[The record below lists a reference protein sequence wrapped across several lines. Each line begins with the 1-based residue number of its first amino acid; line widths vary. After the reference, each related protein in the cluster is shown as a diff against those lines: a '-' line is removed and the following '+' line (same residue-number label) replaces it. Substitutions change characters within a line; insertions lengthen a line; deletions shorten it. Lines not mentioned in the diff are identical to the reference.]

1 MKKTVLILSLL
12 ILAIIPSLRAQE
24 TLMDE
29 INYNQ
34 LQKYIE
40 MAKEYYPQRQ
50 ILAEQEKIAKND
62 LSAANVSFLDPFSAS
77 YFYRPDDQDAINP
90 ANPYLYNGFQFSAVL
105 NLGDFLQKPFQS
117 KSAKSNL
124 KIAQL
129 ERQAYDAEL
138 EKEVKSRYYNYILQ
152 LKALKL
158 QTSAVQDVNSTFMT
172 LSNRFE
178 KGEVTIEEY
187 NDARVTLVET
197 NTQKIQTELSYLEAK
212 DSLEEIIGSKVSNS
226 LSNPK

>member
-50 ILAEQEKIAKND
+50 ILAEQEKIAKNE
-62 LSAANVSFLDPFSAS
+62 LNAANISFLDPFSAS
-77 YFYRPDDQDAINP
+77 YFYRPDEQDAINP
-90 ANPYLYNGFQFSAVL
+90 ANPYLYNGFQLSATI

-129 ERQAYDAEL
+129 ERQIYDTEL
-138 EKEVKSRYYNYILQ
+138 EKEVKNRYYDYILQ
-152 LKALKL
+152 VKALKV
-158 QTSAVQDVNSTFMT
+158 QTTAAQDATGTFQT
-172 LSNRFE
+172 LTNKFE
-178 KGEVTIEEY
+178 KGEVTLEEY
-187 NDARVTLVET
+187 NEARAAIATA
-197 NTQKIQTELSYLEAK
+197 NTAKIQTEMSYLQAK
-212 DSLEEIIGSKVSNS
+212 DNLEEIIGAKLDDV
-226 LSNPK
+226 K

>member
-12 ILAIIPSLRAQE
+12 VLAIIPSLRAQE

-50 ILAEQEKIAKND
+50 ILAEQEKIAKNE
-62 LSAANVSFLDPFSAS
+62 LTMSNISFLDPFSAS
-77 YFYRPDDQDAINP
+77 YFYRPDEQETINP
-90 ANPYLYNGFQFSAVL
+90 ENPYLYNGFQLSATI
-105 NLGDFLQKPFQS
+105 NLGNYLQKPFQS

-129 ERQAYDAEL
+129 ERQIYDTEL
-138 EKEVKSRYYNYILQ
+138 EKEVKTRYYDYILQ
-152 LKALKL
+152 VKALKV
-158 QTSAVQDVNSTFMT
+158 QTTAAQDATGTFQT
-172 LSNRFE
+172 LTSQFE
-178 KGEVTIEEY
+178 KGEVTLEEY
-187 NDARVTLVET
+187 NDARAALAAA
-197 NTQKIQTELSYLEAK
+197 NTAKIQTEMSYLQAK
-212 DSLEEIIGSKVSNS
+212 DNLEEIIGVKLAEV
-226 LSNPK
+226 K

>member
-1 MKKTVLILSLL
+1 MKKTLL
-12 ILAIIPSLRAQE
+12 ILMLLTVALVPSLKAQD

-34 LQKYIE
+34 LQKFIE

-50 ILAEQEKIAKND
+50 ILAEQEKIAKNE
-62 LSAANVSFLDPFSAS
+62 LNAANVSFLDPFSAS

-90 ANPYLYNGFQFSAVL
+90 QNPYLYNGFQLSATI

-129 ERQAYDAEL
+129 ERQIYDTEL
-138 EKEVKSRYYNYILQ
+138 EKEVKNRYYDYIFQ
-152 LKALKL
+152 VKALKV
-158 QTSAVQDVNSTFMT
+158 QTIAAQDATGTFQT
-172 LSNRFE
+172 LTNRFE
-178 KGEVTIEEY
+178 KGEVTLEEY
-187 NDARVTLVET
+187 NEARAAIAVANTSKIET
-197 NTQKIQTELSYLEAK
+197 EKSYLQAK
-212 DSLEEIIGSKVSNS
+212 DNLEEIIGVK
-226 LSNPK
+226 LSDVK

>member
-62 LSAANVSFLDPFSAS
+62 LSAANISFLDPFSAS
-77 YFYRPDDQDAINP
+77 YFYRPDEQDAINP
-90 ANPYLYNGFQFSAVL
+90 QNPYLYNGFQLSATI

-129 ERQAYDAEL
+129 ERQIYDTEL
-138 EKEVKSRYYNYILQ
+138 EKEVKNRYYDYIFQ
-152 LKALKL
+152 VKALKV
-158 QTSAVQDVNSTFMT
+158 QTIAAQDATGTFQT
-172 LSNRFE
+172 LTNRFE
-178 KGEVTIEEY
+178 KGEVTLEEY
-187 NDARVTLVET
+187 NEARAAIAVANTSKIET
-197 NTQKIQTELSYLEAK
+197 EKSYLQAK
-212 DSLEEIIGSKVSNS
+212 DNLEEIIGVK
-226 LSNPK
+226 LSDVK

>member
-77 YFYRPDDQDAINP
+77 YFYRPDEKDAINP
-90 ANPYLYNGFQFSAVL
+90 QNPYLYNGFQLSATI

-129 ERQAYDAEL
+129 ERQIYDTEL
-138 EKEVKSRYYNYILQ
+138 EKEVKNRYYDYIFQ
-152 LKALKL
+152 VKALKV
-158 QTSAVQDVNSTFMT
+158 QTIAAQDATGTFQT
-172 LSNRFE
+172 LTNRFE
-178 KGEVTIEEY
+178 KGEVTLEEY
-187 NDARVTLVET
+187 NEARAAIAVANTSKIET
-197 NTQKIQTELSYLEAK
+197 EKSYLQAK
-212 DSLEEIIGSKVSNS
+212 DNLEEIIGVK
-226 LSNPK
+226 LSDVK

>member
-50 ILAEQEKIAKND
+50 ILAEQEKIAKNEV
-62 LSAANVSFLDPFSAS
+62 SAANVSFLDPFSAS
-77 YFYRPDDQDAINP
+77 YFYRPDEQDAINP
-90 ANPYLYNGFQFSAVL
+90 QNPYLYNGFQLSATI

-129 ERQAYDAEL
+129 EREIYDTEL
-138 EKEVKSRYYNYILQ
+138 EKEVKNRYYDYIFQ
-152 LKALKL
+152 VKALKV
-158 QTSAVQDVNSTFMT
+158 QTIAAQDATGTFQT
-172 LSNRFE
+172 LTNRFE
-178 KGEVTIEEY
+178 KGEVTLEEY
-187 NDARVTLVET
+187 NEARAAIAVANTSKIET
-197 NTQKIQTELSYLEAK
+197 EKSYLQAK
-212 DSLEEIIGSKVSNS
+212 DNLEEIIGVK
-226 LSNPK
+226 LSDVK

>member
-1 MKKTVLILSLL
+1 MKKTLL
-12 ILAIIPSLRAQE
+12 ILMLLTVALVPSLRAQE

-34 LQKYIE
+34 LQKFIE

-62 LSAANVSFLDPFSAS
+62 LSAANISFLDPFSAS
-77 YFYRPDDQDAINP
+77 YFYRPDEQDAINP
-90 ANPYLYNGFQFSAVL
+90 QNPYLYNGFQLSATI

-129 ERQAYDAEL
+129 ERQIYDTEL
-138 EKEVKSRYYNYILQ
+138 EKEVKNRYYDYIFQ
-152 LKALKL
+152 VKALKV
-158 QTSAVQDVNSTFMT
+158 QTIAAQDATGTFQT
-172 LSNRFE
+172 LTNRFE
-178 KGEVTIEEY
+178 KGEVTLEEY
-187 NDARVTLVET
+187 NEARAAIAVANTSKIET
-197 NTQKIQTELSYLEAK
+197 EKSYLQAK
-212 DSLEEIIGSKVSNS
+212 DNLEEIIGVK
-226 LSNPK
+226 LSDVK

>member
-1 MKKTVLILSLL
+1 MKKTILILSLL
-12 ILAIIPSLRAQE
+12 ILAMIPSLRAQE

-62 LSAANVSFLDPFSAS
+62 LSAANISFLDPFSAS
-77 YFYRPDDQDAINP
+77 YFYRPDEQDAINP
-90 ANPYLYNGFQFSAVL
+90 QNPYLYNGFQLSATI

-129 ERQAYDAEL
+129 ERQIYDTEL
-138 EKEVKSRYYNYILQ
+138 EKEVKNRYYDYIFQ
-152 LKALKL
+152 VKALKV
-158 QTSAVQDVNSTFMT
+158 QTIAAQDATGTFQT
-172 LSNRFE
+172 LTNRFE
-178 KGEVTIEEY
+178 KGEVTLEEY
-187 NDARVTLVET
+187 NEARAAIAVANTSKIET
-197 NTQKIQTELSYLEAK
+197 EKSYLQAK
-212 DSLEEIIGSKVSNS
+212 DNLEEIIGVK
-226 LSNPK
+226 LSDVK

>member
-1 MKKTVLILSLL
+1 MKKTILILSLL

-62 LSAANVSFLDPFSAS
+62 LSAANISFLDPFSAS
-77 YFYRPDDQDAINP
+77 YFYRPDEQDAINP
-90 ANPYLYNGFQFSAVL
+90 QNPYLYNGFQLSATI

-129 ERQAYDAEL
+129 ERQIYDTEL
-138 EKEVKSRYYNYILQ
+138 EKEVKNRYYDYIFQ
-152 LKALKL
+152 VKALKV
-158 QTSAVQDVNSTFMT
+158 QTIAAQDATGTFQT
-172 LSNRFE
+172 LTNRFE
-178 KGEVTIEEY
+178 KGEVTLEEY
-187 NDARVTLVET
+187 NEARAAIAVANTSKIET
-197 NTQKIQTELSYLEAK
+197 EKSYLQAK
-212 DSLEEIIGSKVSNS
+212 DNLEEIIGVK
-226 LSNPK
+226 LSDVK

>member
-12 ILAIIPSLRAQE
+12 VLAIIPSLRAQE

-50 ILAEQEKIAKND
+50 ILAEQEKIAKNEV
-62 LSAANVSFLDPFSAS
+62 SAANVSFLDPFSAS
-77 YFYRPDDQDAINP
+77 YFYRPDEQDAINP
-90 ANPYLYNGFQFSAVL
+90 ANPYLYNGFQFSATI

-129 ERQAYDAEL
+129 ERQIYDTEL
-138 EKEVKSRYYNYILQ
+138 EKEVKNRYYDYIFQ
-152 LKALKL
+152 VKALKV
-158 QTSAVQDVNSTFMT
+158 QTIAAQDATGTFQT
-172 LSNRFE
+172 LTNRFE
-178 KGEVTIEEY
+178 KGEVTLEEY
-187 NDARVTLVET
+187 NEARAAIAVANTSKIET
-197 NTQKIQTELSYLEAK
+197 EKSYLQAK
-212 DSLEEIIGSKVSNS
+212 DNLEEIIGVK
-226 LSNPK
+226 LSDVK